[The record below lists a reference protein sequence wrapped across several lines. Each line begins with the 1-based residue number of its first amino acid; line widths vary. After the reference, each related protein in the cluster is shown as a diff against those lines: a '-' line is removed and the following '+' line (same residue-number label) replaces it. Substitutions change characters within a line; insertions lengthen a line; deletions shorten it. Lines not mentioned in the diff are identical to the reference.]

1 MQVTWKGHS
10 RFHQCITCH
19 RIPFYNL
26 LIFFSVCKTTIP
38 ELAKSLEKSIG
49 DLQSRFGI
57 PSNWSFAVIFSV
69 IILRFSFFLDATFAT
84 GRWWAFVLLVKY
96 HLSYIC
102 KKKTIFSAISNSKR
116 SGWCIFWGEL
126 CCTGMQRNILSCNF
140 KYEPWTDNKSTN
152 T

>member
-1 MQVTWKGHS
+1 
-10 RFHQCITCH
+10 
-19 RIPFYNL
+19 
-26 LIFFSVCKTTIP
+26 
-38 ELAKSLEKSIG
+38 
-49 DLQSRFGI
+49 
-57 PSNWSFAVIFSV
+57 VIFSV